1 MNAAN
6 ALMFAVL
13 GLAMELLPRVFP
25 GWFSPLHADCA
36 GARVLWLEFM
46 GVVQIGLGL
55 GHLVRTH
62 LVPLSERA
70 LSPAPAGDAEVLAL
84 SNTRSVAGR

>member
-6 ALMFAVL
+6 AVIFAFL

-25 GWFSPLHADCA
+25 GWFSHLDADCA
-36 GARVLWLEFM
+36 GARILWLEVM
-46 GVVQIGLGL
+46 GWVQMGLGL
-55 GHLVRTH
+55 SHVVRTH
-62 LVPLSERA
+62 LVPLSERV
-70 LSPAPAGDAEVLAL
+70 LSPAPVGGAEVLAL